1 MTWAATRPRGGGHLA
16 WRRLFRADGL
26 TRLNEDDCAALTEL
40 GLATVID
47 LRTASEVNDRGR
59 FPTETVEVEYHH
71 LPLTDSIPGTE
82 EVPDWGEADVRDG
95 RTCHLLAEGESSIAR
110 AITLLASDGSLPAVF
125 HCSAGKD
132 RTGVLAAIVLGG
144 LGVPDDVI
152 VDDYAL
158 SAVGTSRLM
167 QALREEYADAVE
179 EVEKYATAI
188 LRVPPGSDG
197 GIHRPRED
205 RARWFRV
212 ARSAAWGERR
222 DSCARARGGRD
233 ELTVRRR
240 SYHSSL
246 NTAQRSWSRQS
257 PET

>member
-1 MTWAATRPRGGGHLA
+1 MASASGSTGRHVPLAGCYNFRDLGGYPTRGGGRLA

-47 LRTASEVNDRGR
+47 LRTASEVKDRGR
-59 FPTETVEVEYHH
+59 FPTETVSVEYHH

-82 EVPDWGEADVRDG
+82 EVPDWGEADYVTARYA
-95 RTCHLLAEGESSIAR
+95 HLLKEGRSSIAR
-110 AITLLASDGSLPAVF
+110 AIRLLAADGSLPAVF

-158 SAVGTSRLM
+158 SAIGTSRLM

-188 LRVPPGSDG
+188 LRVLPEAMAGFIDYVKSEHG
-197 GIHRPRED
+197 GFDSLIEQL
-205 RARWFRV
+205 AV
-212 ARSAAWGERR
+212 TEEIAA
-222 DSCARARGGRD
+222 
-233 ELTVRRR
+233 L
-240 SYHSSL
+240 SL
-246 NTAQRSWSRQS
+246 AVVES
-257 PET
+257 P